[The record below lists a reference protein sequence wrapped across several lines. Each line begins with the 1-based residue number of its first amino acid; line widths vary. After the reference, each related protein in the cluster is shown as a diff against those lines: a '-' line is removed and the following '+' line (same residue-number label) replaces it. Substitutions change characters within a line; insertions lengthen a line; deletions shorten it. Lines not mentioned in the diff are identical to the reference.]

1 MAHAP
6 PGNPASYPAKKID
19 RGNRDLITKAA
30 SAYVIM
36 LRVTVGERVVKNEGI
51 DSQI

>member
-1 MAHAP
+1 MLLQATQP
-6 PGNPASYPAKKID
+6 LTQQKNID
-19 RGNRDLITKAA
+19 RGNRGLITKAA
-30 SAYVIM
+30 SAYVIK